1 MDNFRRFAGRC
12 LVYVGL
18 LVGFGTSRLL
28 YAQSSP
34 PSDSVSHVAASFR
47 LGTIRV
53 LDSGPLSAEVVQAAL
68 PFRPGDRLNAE
79 RLQAGLE
86 AVARRYAE
94 AGYPLARVIIRQL
107 DQDPAH
113 PDRLLLALAVEPGPR
128 LYLDRIVLRGT
139 RRTRPDFV
147 ARLLNLQIGRR
158 LRAFNPERMAE
169 RLAATGLFRRVDP
182 PELYL
187 TGDTTAALVFPLE
200 EASPGSFDLLLGY
213 QPPDAGAGGVVGSGH
228 LQLRHLFGAGRELD
242 VQLERLPG
250 RVSRFRLEAADPFL
264 PGTSFSLRLGF
275 AGRQQD
281 STYNRQDFRLVL
293 GYRFPSGL
301 QLTASWRREA
311 TRPGPAGLRLEGGRQ
326 RIARGTASLFGVGLR
341 WKQLDHPLA
350 PSRGLTLSVQAE
362 RGRKTRSARQV
373 SGGDTLRV
381 RERFRQDRIEA
392 ALRLF
397 QPLAERLVLVGG
409 GELAL
414 LHADRYD
421 AADLY
426 RLGGARS
433 LRGYN
438 EEQFAGHRTA
448 RLLAEIRY
456 LLTPPTFIF
465 GFLDLGYVATPLDT
479 PSRTAWHPGYGLGLQ
494 LQTGAGLLKLSYA
507 LNPDE
512 PLLDGRIHLQ
522 LVFAL

>member
-1 MDNFRRFAGRC
+1 M
-12 LVYVGL
+12 YVGL

-28 YAQSSP
+28 YAQSLP
-34 PSDSVSHVAASFR
+34 LSDSVSQAAASFR
-47 LGTIRV
+47 LGTIRI
-53 LDSGPLSAEVVQAAL
+53 LDSGPLSANVVQATL
-68 PFRPGDRLNAE
+68 PFRPGDRLTAE

-86 AVARRYAE
+86 AIARRYAE

-113 PDRLLLALAVEPGPR
+113 PDRLLLALVVEPGPR

-147 ARLLNLQIGRR
+147 ARMLNLQIGRR
-158 LRAFNPERMAE
+158 LRTFNPELMAE

-187 TGDTTAALVFPLE
+187 SGDTTAALVFPLE
-200 EASPGSFDLLLGY
+200 EASPGSFDLVLGY
-213 QPPDAGAGGVVGSGH
+213 QPPGAGAGGLVGSGH
-228 LQLRHLFGAGRELD
+228 LQLRHLFGEGRELD

-250 RVSRFRLEAADPFL
+250 RVSRFRLEVADPFL
-264 PGTSFSLRLGF
+264 LGTAFSLRLGF

-301 QLTASWRREA
+301 QLTGSLRRET
-311 TRPGPAGLRLEGGRQ
+311 TRPGPAGLRLEGGQQ
-326 RIARGTASLFGVGLR
+326 RITRGMATLFGVGLR
-341 WKQLDHPLA
+341 WEQLDHPLA
-350 PSRGLTLSVQAE
+350 PRQGLTLTVRAE
-362 RGRKTRSARQV
+362 RGRKIRSSLQV
-373 SGGDTLRV
+373 ADGDTSRA
-381 RERFRQDRIEA
+381 RERIRQDRLEA
-392 ALRLF
+392 TLRLYS
-397 QPLAERLVLVGG
+397 PLADRLVLVGG

-414 LHADRYD
+414 LRADRYD
-421 AADLY
+421 VADLY

-438 EEQFAGHRTA
+438 EEQFVGHRTV

-465 GFLDLGYVATPLDT
+465 GFLDLGYVATPPLPGT
-479 PSRTAWHPGYGLGLQ
+479 PSRADWHPGYGLGLQ
-494 LQTGAGLLKLSYA
+494 LQTGAGLLNLSYA

-512 PLLDGRIHLQ
+512 PLLDGRLHLQ

>member
-1 MDNFRRFAGRC
+1 M
-12 LVYVGL
+12 YVGL
-18 LVGFGTSRLL
+18 LAGFGTSHLL

-34 PSDSVSHVAASFR
+34 PSDSVSHVAAPFR
-47 LGTIRV
+47 LGTIRI
-53 LDSGPLSAEVVQAAL
+53 LESGPLSAEVVRAAL
-68 PFRPGDRLNAE
+68 PFRPGDHLNAG

-86 AVARRYAE
+86 AIARRYAE
-94 AGYPLARVIIRQL
+94 AGYPLARVIIRRL
-107 DQDPAH
+107 DQDPVH

-128 LYLDRIVLRGT
+128 LYLDRIVLRGAQ
-139 RRTRPDFV
+139 RTRPAFV
-147 ARLLNLQIGRR
+147 ERLLDLRPGRS
-158 LRAFNPERMAE
+158 LKAFNPERMAE

-187 TGDTTAALVFPLE
+187 TGDSTAALVFSLE
-200 EASPGSFDLLLGY
+200 EAPPGSFDLLLGY
-213 QPPDAGAGGVVGSGH
+213 QPPGAGASGVVGSGH
-228 LQLRHLFGAGRELD
+228 LRLRHLFGGGRELE

-250 RVSRFRLEAADPFL
+250 RISRFRLEAADPFL
-264 PGTSFSLRLGF
+264 LSTSFSLRLGF

-281 STYNRQDFRLVL
+281 STYNRQDFRLAL

-311 TRPGPAGLRLEGGRQ
+311 TRPGPAGLRLEGRRQ
-326 RIARGTASLFGVGLR
+326 RIARGTASLFGVGLH
-341 WKQLDHPLA
+341 WEQLDHPLA
-350 PSRGLTLSVQAE
+350 PRRGLSLTVQAE
-362 RGRKTRSARQV
+362 RGRKARSARQV
-373 SGGDTLRV
+373 GVGDTLRV
-381 RERFRQDRIEA
+381 RERFRQDRLEA
-392 ALRLF
+392 TLRLYG
-397 QPLAERLVLVGG
+397 PLADRLVFVGG

-414 LHADRYD
+414 LRADRYD

-465 GFLDLGYVATPLDT
+465 GFLDLGYVATPPLPGTD
-479 PSRTAWHPGYGLGLQ
+479 SRAAWHPGYGLGLQ
-494 LQTGAGLLKLSYA
+494 LQTGAGLLNLSYA

-522 LVFAL
+522 LIFTL